1 MSQPTNKR
9 YELDLQSLLEIPEDR
24 FADFLIDLKKWH
36 SEVINFINLIV
47 ATGKAKGMSREEML
61 RATKL
66 VWIDDGKHDG
76 KIIVS
81 RGVTNAARKH

>member
-1 MSQPTNKR
+1 MSRPTNKR

-36 SEVINFINLIV
+36 SEVRNFINLIQ
-47 ATGKAKGMSREEML
+47 ATGKAKGMSAEEML
-61 RATKL
+61 LATKL

-76 KIIVS
+76 KIIVN
-81 RGVTNAARKH
+81 RGGH

>member
-1 MSQPTNKR
+1 MSHPTNKR

-36 SEVINFINLIV
+36 SEVRNFISLIE
-47 ATGKAKGMSREEML
+47 ATGKAKGMSAEEML
-61 RATKL
+61 LATKL

-81 RGVTNAARKH
+81 RGGN